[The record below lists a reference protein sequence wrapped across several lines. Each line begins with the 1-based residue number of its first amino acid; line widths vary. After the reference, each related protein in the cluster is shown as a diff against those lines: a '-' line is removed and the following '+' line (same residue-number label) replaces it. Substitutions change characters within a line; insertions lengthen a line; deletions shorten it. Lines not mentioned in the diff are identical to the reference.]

1 MKTFIIYIASIM
13 IVTAIFIYGLHL
25 PSVIVGKTDLIHEWY
40 YTNAMSSFISDLFI
54 ITAYIQIGLWVAGM
68 FHTRYISGM
77 VSDIMGLIFVT
88 CVLDVFFM
96 LVFYNGAKYN
106 YISRSSFFVRWF
118 GDVGSIVIFYDIVLV
133 LLVYGTIRGLEYITK
148 ENYNSSKSR

>member
-1 MKTFIIYIASIM
+1 MYFIYTKTVIIYIASIM

-25 PSVIVGKTDLIHEWY
+25 PSVIVGKTDLVHEWY
-40 YTNAMSSFISDLFI
+40 YTNAMSSFISDIFI
-54 ITAYIQIGLWVAGM
+54 ITAYIQIGLWVASM
-68 FHTRYISGM
+68 FHTRYLCSG

-118 GDVGSIVIFYDIVLV
+118 GNVGSIVIFYDIVLV
-133 LLVYGTIRGLEYITK
+133 LLVYGTIRGLEYIVQ
-148 ENYNSSKSR
+148 

>member
-1 MKTFIIYIASIM
+1 M

-25 PSVIVGKTDLIHEWY
+25 PSVIVGKTDLVHEWY
-40 YTNAMSSFISDLFI
+40 YTNAVSSFISDIFI
-54 ITAYIQIGLWVAGM
+54 ITAYIQIGLWVASM
-68 FHTRYISGM
+68 FHTKYLSQI

-96 LVFYNGAKYN
+96 IVFYNGAKYN

-118 GDVGSIVIFYDIVLV
+118 GEVGSIVIFYDIILV
-133 LLVYGTIRGLEYITK
+133 LLVYGMIRGLEYIL
-148 ENYNSSKSR
+148 